1 MKAVLK
7 VLLFMF
13 ITFFLCLC
21 RKDEPSLVVN
31 IPDDNFLNALIEL
44 GVDTNGDG
52 SISPSEA
59 EAVQSLDVSEKSI
72 SDMTGIEAF
81 VNLGSLTCWGNNL
94 STLDV
99 SNNILLTSL
108 NCSGNQISTLN
119 VSHCEA
125 IRFLN
130 IHFNKLT
137 NLDVSDLIDLHWLDC
152 DDNQLTTLDVSN
164 NISLTG
170 LSCDHNQL
178 TTLDLSN
185 QYELHHLECG
195 SNQLTRL
202 DVSNNSKLG
211 TVYIGYLCLVI
222 DYMPSLQ
229 EVCVWTMPFPP
240 EGLNITTEG
249 SPNVYFTTDCK

>member
-1 MKAVLK
+1 
-7 VLLFMF
+7 
-13 ITFFLCLC
+13 
-21 RKDEPSLVVN
+21 
-31 IPDDNFLNALIEL
+31 
-44 GVDTNGDG
+44 
-52 SISPSEA
+52 
-59 EAVQSLDVSEKSI
+59 
-72 SDMTGIEAF
+72 
-81 VNLGSLTCWGNNL
+81 
-94 STLDV
+94 
-99 SNNILLTSL
+99 
-108 NCSGNQISTLN
+108 N

-130 IHFNKLT
+130 IYFNKLT

-164 NISLTG
+164 NKSLTG

-202 DVSNNSKLG
+202 DISNNPKLG